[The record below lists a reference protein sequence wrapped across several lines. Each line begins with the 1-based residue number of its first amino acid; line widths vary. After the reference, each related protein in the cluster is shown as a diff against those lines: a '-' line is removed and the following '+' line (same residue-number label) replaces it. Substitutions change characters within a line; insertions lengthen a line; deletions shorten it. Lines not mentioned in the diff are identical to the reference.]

1 MPMRS
6 SRSFHRFL
14 PVAVVVPSIIAAST
28 AGQSPARVLDKP
40 QVELAEPFTNVAMIR
55 ELRDGRVLVV
65 DNGDR
70 ALYVVDFAAGTSTQ
84 VGRPGSGPAEYRSPG
99 VLLPM
104 AGDSTFLTDPGN
116 NRLLVISPDA
126 KPVATLTEAWPLL
139 DGQRGTR
146 LPRAI
151 DGKGRGYYIGSPVRV
166 PPTEGPIAQSDSV
179 ALYRTPRGA
188 TNVDSVG
195 FVHLAPRKITTTTK
209 DGKITGVEVMTPP
222 FPAQDAWQVFADG
235 AVGIVRVRDYR
246 VEWVL
251 PDGRRVVGEPIPFEP
266 VKVTELD
273 KQRLMST
280 MRGARGRDGGGGGV
294 GASLPQLDW
303 PEMKPPFSFSATLA
317 GVDGRLWVQ
326 RYSPASDSRTHYDV
340 IDRRGMIVAR
350 VDVPNAGRI
359 VGFGARSIYVVRKD
373 EDDLQYLQRFP
384 L

>member
-1 MPMRS
+1 MRS
-6 SRSFHRFL
+6 SRSVRRF
-14 PVAVVVPSIIAAST
+14 VALLIA
-28 AGQSPARVLDKP
+28 SPAILAATTVGQGSPRVLDKP
-40 QVELAEPFTNVAMIR
+40 QVELAEPFTNVGTVR

-70 ALYVVDFAAGTSTQ
+70 ALYVVDFSAGTSSQ
-84 VGRPGSGPAEYRSPG
+84 IGRPGSGPGEYRAPG
-99 VLLPM
+99 ILLPM
-104 AGDSTFLTDPGN
+104 AADTTFLTDAGN
-116 NRLLVISPDA
+116 NRLLVIGPDA
-126 KPVATLTEAWPLL
+126 KPVATLTESWPML

-146 LPRAI
+146 LPRAV
-151 DGKGRGYYIGSPVRV
+151 DSRGRGYYIGSPVRV
-166 PPTEGPIAQSDSV
+166 PETDRPIIQVDSV

-188 TNVDSVG
+188 TAVDSLA
-195 FVHLAPRKITTTTK
+195 FIHLAPRKITTTSK
-209 DGKITGVEVMTPP
+209 DGKLTGVSVMTPP

-246 VEWVL
+246 VDWVL
-251 PDGRRVVGEPIPFEP
+251 PDGRRVAGRPIPFEP

-273 KQRLMST
+273 KQRLMSV

-294 GASLPQLDW
+294 GPSLPELDW
-303 PEMKPPFSFSATLA
+303 PEVKPPFSFSATLA

-326 RYSPASDSRTHYDV
+326 RYSPASDSRTRYDI
-340 IDRRGMIVAR
+340 IDRQGIVVAR

-359 VGFGARSIYVVRKD
+359 VGFGAKSIYVVRKD